1 MSIRI
6 LLVDDH
12 TLFRE
17 AFCALLATQPEMEVV
32 GQAGNAR
39 DALAQIESQSP
50 DVVVLDVNLPGI
62 SGLSLARELTRRTP
76 PVRVLVLTMY
86 KTEDIALQAASAG
99 ALGFARKDERADVV
113 LQVMRKVALG
123 QSTFESNGTDD
134 NRLRRPARSGGLLE
148 ALSRREREVF
158 DLIVQGYSNQNIAK
172 ELFISIKTVETHRA
186 SINRKLGVHSTGDL
200 VRFAAARGLVVEAC

>member
-1 MSIRI
+1 MGIRI

-12 TLFRE
+12 TLFRD
-17 AFCALLATQPEMEVV
+17 AFCALLATQPDIEVV

-39 DALAQIESQSP
+39 DALALVDTQAP

-76 PVRVLVLTMY
+76 PMRVLVLTMY

-113 LQVMRKVALG
+113 LQAMRSVASGQNTFDSGGLG
-123 QSTFESNGTDD
+123 ARQG
-134 NRLRRPARSGGLLE
+134 RPVRPGGLLE

-200 VRFAAARGLVVEAC
+200 VRFAAARGLVVESC